1 MSASNF
7 LLQAHSWKEMT
18 LSNEKCVFSSDT
30 LAALANISHD
40 WIIYFVLLA
49 CVVWRRLETAWRFY
63 HCHLNSRLIDFL
75 EVPFYFHR
83 LFKSHL
89 KFLKLV

>member
-30 LAALANISHD
+30 LDALANISHD
-40 WIIYFVLLA
+40 
-49 CVVWRRLETAWRFY
+49 
-63 HCHLNSRLIDFL
+63 
-75 EVPFYFHR
+75 
-83 LFKSHL
+83 
-89 KFLKLV
+89 